1 MAAAGKGWLL
11 RDVVGDVVSLPLWPV
26 GWVPLGPCPL
36 TMRGIWETLGVAW
49 LLKAEVGIFLLEA
62 GGWTAILHLN

>member
-11 RDVVGDVVSLPLWPV
+11 RDVVVDVVSLPLWPV

-49 LLKAEVGIFLLEA
+49 PPKAELGVFWRQEDGLAFC
-62 GGWTAILHLN
+62 T

>member
-1 MAAAGKGWLL
+1 MKVKVTQSCLIVC
-11 RDVVGDVVSLPLWPV
+11 DTMD
-26 GWVPLGPCPL
+26 CTL

-49 LLKAEVGIFLLEA
+49 PLKAEVGIFPLEA